1 MLKVGITGGI
11 GSGKSTVAAIFE
23 ILGMP
28 VFYADSA
35 AKQMMN
41 TDPNIIQGIEY
52 LFGESSYIN
61 GMYNRDYV
69 ASVVFKDAD
78 KLKALNE
85 LVHPITIAAAEN
97 WMQKQTTPY
106 CLKEAA
112 LIFESHAEKKL
123 DLIIGVYASP
133 EVRIKRIVQRDQL
146 NEEQVISRMSKQMN
160 EDDKMRLCDYVII
173 NDESQLLIPQV
184 IAIHEILLEKSK
196 MH

>member
-23 ILGMP
+23 ILGVP
-28 VFYADSA
+28 VFYADNA

-41 TDPNIIQGIEY
+41 TDPNIIEGIQS
-52 LFGESSYIN
+52 LFGESSYVN
-61 GMYNRDYV
+61 GIYNREYV
-69 ASVVFKDAD
+69 ASVVFKDTE

-85 LVHPITIAAAEN
+85 LVHPITIAAAEE
-97 WMQKQTTPY
+97 WMQSQNTPY

-112 LIFESHAEKKL
+112 LIFESHAQNKL

-146 NEEQVISRMSKQMN
+146 NEDQVIARMSKQMN
-160 EDDKMRLCDYVII
+160 EDDKMRLCDYVIL

-184 IAIHEILLEKSK
+184 VALHEILLEKSK

>member
-23 ILGMP
+23 ILGVP
-28 VFYADSA
+28 VFYADNA

-41 TDPNIIQGIEY
+41 SDPNIIEGIQS

-61 GMYNRDYV
+61 GVYNREYV
-69 ASVVFKDAD
+69 ASVVFKDNE

-85 LVHPITIAAAEN
+85 LVHPITIAAAEE
-97 WMQKQTTPY
+97 WMQSQNTPY

-112 LIFESHAEKKL
+112 LIFESNAQKKL

-146 NEEQVISRMSKQMN
+146 NEDQVIARMSKQMN
-160 EDDKMRLCDYVII
+160 EEDKMRLCDYVIL

-184 IAIHEILLEKSK
+184 VALHEILLEKSK

>member
-23 ILGMP
+23 ILGVP
-28 VFYADSA
+28 VFYADNA

-41 TDPNIIQGIEY
+41 TDPNIIEGIQS

-61 GMYNRDYV
+61 GVYNREYV
-69 ASVVFKDAD
+69 ASVVFKDTE

-85 LVHPITIAAAEN
+85 LVHPITIAAAEE
-97 WMQKQTTPY
+97 WMQSQNTPY

-133 EVRIKRIVQRDQL
+133 GVRIKRIVQRDQL
-146 NEEQVISRMSKQMN
+146 NEDQVIARMSKQMN
-160 EDDKMRLCDYVII
+160 EDDKMRLCDYVIL
-173 NDESQLLIPQV
+173 NDESQLLIPQLV
-184 IAIHEILLEKSK
+184 ALHEILLEKSK